1 MLGELNEAGVSTLK
15 AVGNVADGVK
25 ELAGWFKNEVKDQ
38 ASLSK
43 EINRKTRTIREDI
56 AIEDL
61 IIDLKKRK
69 YKSAK
74 ESAKIDAKIASSD
87 LNINSITAG
96 E

>member
-1 MLGELNEAGVSTLK
+1 MLNELNDAGVSTLK

-43 EINRKTRTIREDI
+43 EINAETREVRKKI
-56 AIEDL
+56 AKQNFIT
-61 IIDLKKRK
+61 DLKKEE
-69 YKSAK
+69 YKTAK
-74 ESAKIDAKIASSD
+74 ETAKIDAKIASSD
-87 LNINSITAG
+87 LQINITAG